1 MNTKKFLFNDI
12 VNVFAVYGVNSYF
25 FKLLIYVFFHSWISG
40 RTSRRFPKQICVIC
54 IICESL
60 KLN

>member
-25 FKLLIYVFFHSWISG
+25 FKLLMYGFFFFIHGLVYI
-40 RTSRRFPKQICVIC
+40 TSRRLCRWRRF
-54 IICESL
+54 L
-60 KLN
+60 